1 MQVVRIPFTNFQFGE
16 ISPSLIGRT
25 DTQVYTNSAQK
36 LTNFLLRAEGGVIKR
51 PGTKFLH
58 NFGTTV
64 ESSSFTITV
73 SDYANIA
80 TGTKLQFYKHDGTLI
95 TVEFEASSGSA
106 PSSSSGNTHYVRA
119 YTNNNTTAD
128 NLFTAI
134 NAIDGFTVSNPSA
147 AVVTVVRD
155 SLDSTS
161 YISVSSTDTTRLAVT
176 DLSGGTQQQVRLIP
190 FIFSDDERYI
200 VALSSGKIE
209 IFILDFDASGN
220 ASAGAVTNLSSA
232 TITSDTEGTSIS
244 SAITEARLKQITY
257 AQSGDV
263 LFLCHNAFM
272 PYRLVRTG
280 LLTFE
285 LSPFSFDMKGDAKQI
300 YQPYYSFQQT
310 GYTITPSATSGSGVT
325 VKVKP
330 SGTDEGNW
338 AATTAYS
345 IGDFVEHSNQIYK
358 VIAARDNS
366 SSTVPASDTTH
377 FQKIDYFDDGSTNGG
392 GYGNS
397 LHTGITLRY
406 RKQEIELTGVT
417 SGSHATGTIAD
428 SLFIKLS
435 INALRT
441 INGSGTIEVT
451 MPLHG
456 LSVSD
461 SLVFSEADAV
471 NGISASNINGTRA
484 VVAIIDENTFTI
496 TAGSSDTATSS
507 GDGGGA
513 PKIVTSAATADW
525 DEQSFSSIRGY
536 PAAICFHEGRL
547 WFGGTLSQP
556 DGIWGSQSAEFF
568 NFNTGTAL
576 DNQSIVLSSSVGQL
590 DQIKHLVS
598 NRDLQVFT
606 VTSEF
611 IVPAFE
617 NTPVTPSNAMVRR
630 QTPYGIA
637 DVKPYVFDGATIY
650 VQRSGT
656 VAREF
661 IFSDEEA
668 AYVANAI
675 SSISSHLIK
684 TPVQMTTLQA
694 AISRPESYVFMVNSD
709 GTMAVFNSNR
719 AEKRAGWTQFTTK
732 GFKEVSSNTVETQ
745 AQFHSVCTVDERAF
759 VAVKYDKGDATK
771 KIVLL
776 EIKDELNMDHSL
788 SYTNGSSGV
797 FTVSSQ
803 FENGAV
809 VDVVSGTDYLGQFTV
824 ASGQVNV
831 SAVDSSLTSA
841 EIGYSF
847 PVELKTN
854 PLDIQ
859 SANGPTTGML
869 RGLGRV
875 ILDLNSTLSISVN
888 GKQLQTRNVTDD
900 FSIART
906 AFTGKK
912 EFRMLGYS
920 RDPQLTITQ
929 SAPLSVQVNSIIAE
943 VQI

>member
-51 PGTKFLH
+51 MGTKFLH

-64 ESSSFTITV
+64 
-73 SDYANIA
+73 DDN
-80 TGTKLQFYKHDGTLI
+80 
-95 TVEFEASSGSA
+95 VE
-106 PSSSSGNTHYVRA
+106 
-119 YTNNNTTAD
+119 
-128 NLFTAI
+128 
-134 NAIDGFTVSNPSA
+134 
-147 AVVTVVRD
+147 
-155 SLDSTS
+155 
-161 YISVSSTDTTRLAVT
+161 
-176 DLSGGTQQQVRLIP
+176 QQVRLIP

-200 VALSSGKIE
+200 IALSAGKIE
-209 IFILDFDASGN
+209 IFILDFDSSGN
-220 ASAGAVTNLSSA
+220 ASAGAVTHLSS
-232 TITSDTEGTSIS
+232 TDITADTDGTSIS
-244 SAITEARLKQITY
+244 ARITATRLKQITY

-272 PYRLVRTG
+272 PLRLVRTG

-285 LSPFSFDMKGDAKQI
+285 LSVFAFDLKGDAKRI
-300 YQPYYSFQQT
+300 YQPYYHFQQT
-310 GYTITPSATSGSGVT
+310 GFTLTPSASTGSGVT
-325 VKVKP
+325 LKIKP
-330 SGTDEGNW
+330 PGTDRGNW
-338 AATTAYS
+338 AATTAYA

-358 VIAARDNS
+358 VIATRDNS
-366 SSTVPASDTTH
+366 SSTVPSSDTTH
-377 FQKIDYFDDGSTNGG
+377 FSPILYFDDGSTNGG

-417 SGSHATGTIAD
+417 SGSHATGTITD
-428 SLFIKLS
+428 SLFTKLGV
-435 INALRT
+435 NAFRT
-441 INGSGTIEVT
+441 INGSTTVEVT

-456 LSVSD
+456 LAVSD
-461 SLVFSEADAV
+461 SITISEANDV
-471 NGISASNINGTRA
+471 GNISASNLNGSRT
-484 VVAIIDENTFTI
+484 VSGIIDDNTFTF
-496 TAGSSDTATSS
+496 TAGGSANTSV
-507 GDGGGA
+507 DGGGA
-513 PKIVTSAATADW
+513 PKIVTNGPTTDW
-525 DEQSFSSIRGY
+525 EEQSYSAIRGF
-536 PAAICFHEGRL
+536 PAAICLHEGRL

-556 DGIWGSQSAEFF
+556 DGIWASMSGEFF

-576 DNQSIVLSSSVGQL
+576 DNESIVLSSSVGQL

-617 NTPVTPSNAMVRR
+617 NTPVTPTNAMVRR

-656 VAREF
+656 VVREF
-661 IFSDEEA
+661 IFSDAEA
-668 AYVANAI
+668 AYVANAV

-694 AISRPESYVFMVNSD
+694 AIERPESYIFMINSD
-709 GTMAVFNSNR
+709 GTIATFNSNR
-719 AEKRAGWTQFTTK
+719 SEKRAGWTEFTTQGMK
-732 GFKEVSSNTVETQ
+732 GTNTVTSGL
-745 AQFHSVCTVDERAF
+745 FHSICTVDERVF
-759 VAVKYDKGDATK
+759 VIGKYDKGAGTK
-771 KIVLL
+771 KLCL
-776 EIKDELNMDHSL
+776 MEFKDNLNMDHSL
-788 SYTNGSSGV
+788 SYTNGNSGV

-803 FENGAV
+803 FDNGAR
-809 VDVVSGTDYLGQFTV
+809 VDVINGNDYLGSFAV
-824 ASGQVNV
+824 SGGQVDV
-831 SAVDSSLTSA
+831 SAVDNSLTTA
-841 EIGYSF
+841 EIGFSF
-847 PVELKTN
+847 PIELKTN

-859 SANGPTTGML
+859 SGSGPTTGML

-875 ILDLNSTLSISVN
+875 ILDLNNTLSISVN
-888 GKQLQTRNVTDD
+888 NKVLQTRNVTDD
-900 FSIART
+900 FSVART
-906 AFTGKK
+906 PITGKK
-912 EFRMLGYS
+912 EMRLLGYS
-920 RDPQLTITQ
+920 RDPQITITQ